1 MTEDEMTRWH
11 QRLNEHESEQAPG
24 VGDGQ
29 EAWYAAVHLVAK
41 CWTQLSD

>member
-1 MTEDEMTRWH
+1 MIGWH
-11 QRLNEHESEQAPG
+11 PDSSGHESEQAPG

-29 EAWYAAVHLVAK
+29 GRPMAVVHGVAK